1 MIKNRLDLRKLH
13 VDKTTTMKSDQKYS
27 LHTALQV
34 SDGDDRPKVT
44 WATNPAEG
52 TAIADYLAYD
62 AKNWNCRKDWQV
74 ALGTAKPDQDVVPAM
89 PIYRLCKLTRF
100 KFLQG
105 HELCKDK
112 ESWKGKLIQLPD
124 DSKISAELISPLL
137 TAKPRKNLLVLLPI
151 HLIRHAWTET
161 TKEENDTNSKQA
173 QAMNE
178 WLRRHVYQELDEFE
192 ITKEHIKTYRKKIIK
207 P

>member
-1 MIKNRLDLRKLH
+1 MN
-13 VDKTTTMKSDQKYS
+13 SDQEYS
-27 LHTALQV
+27 LHTALQL

-52 TAIADYLAYD
+52 TAIADHLTYD
-62 AKNWNCRKDWQV
+62 SDNWNCRKDWQV

-105 HELCKDK
+105 HELCEKK
-112 ESWKGKLIQLPD
+112 TWKGELIQLPD
-124 DSKISAELISPLL
+124 DSKISAELILPLVKANR
-137 TAKPRKNLLVLLPI
+137 TKNLLVLLPI
-151 HLIRHAWTET
+151 HLIRHAWIET
-161 TKEENDTNSKQA
+161 TANKENDTNSKQA